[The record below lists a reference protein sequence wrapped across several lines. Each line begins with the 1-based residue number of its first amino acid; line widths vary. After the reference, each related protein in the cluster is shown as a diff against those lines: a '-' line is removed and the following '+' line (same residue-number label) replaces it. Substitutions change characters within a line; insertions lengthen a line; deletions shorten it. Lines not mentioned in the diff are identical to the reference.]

1 MATITTPAPTA
12 SLSLDEIEA
21 AAARLSA
28 VEREEL
34 VQRLIESENP
44 ADPEVEAAWDD
55 EIARRLEEV
64 RSGKV
69 QCLDGDE
76 VMREMRERFGLS

>member
-1 MATITTPAPTA
+1 MATITTPAPVA

-28 VEREEL
+28 DEREEL
-34 VQRLIESENP
+34 IQRLIELENP

>member
-1 MATITTPAPTA
+1 MATITTPAPVA
-12 SLSLDEIEA
+12 SLSVDEIEA
-21 AAARLSA
+21 AAAQLSA
-28 VEREEL
+28 DEREEL
-34 VQRLIESENP
+34 IQRLIELENP
-44 ADPEVEAAWDD
+44 ADPEVEAAWED

>member
-1 MATITTPAPTA
+1 MATITTPAPVA
-12 SLSLDEIEA
+12 SLSLDQIEA

-28 VEREEL
+28 DEREEL
-34 VQRLIESENP
+34 IQRLIELENP

-69 QCLDGDE
+69 QCIPYEE
-76 VMREMRERFGLS
+76 VMAEMQARFGK

>member
-1 MATITTPAPTA
+1 MATITTPAPVA

-28 VEREEL
+28 DEREEL
-34 VQRLIESENP
+34 IQRLIELENP

-69 QCLDGDE
+69 QCIPYEE
-76 VMREMRERFGLS
+76 VMAEMQARFGK

>member
-1 MATITTPAPTA
+1 MATITTPAPVA

-28 VEREEL
+28 DEREEL
-34 VQRLIESENP
+34 LQRLIELENP
-44 ADPEVEAAWDD
+44 ADPEVEAAWDG

-69 QCLDGDE
+69 QCIPYEE
-76 VMREMRERFGLS
+76 VMAEMQARFGK

>member
-1 MATITTPAPTA
+1 MATITTPAPVA

-28 VEREEL
+28 DEREEL
-34 VQRLIESENP
+34 IQRLIELDNP

-69 QCLDGDE
+69 QCIPYEE
-76 VMREMRERFGLS
+76 VMDEMQARFGK